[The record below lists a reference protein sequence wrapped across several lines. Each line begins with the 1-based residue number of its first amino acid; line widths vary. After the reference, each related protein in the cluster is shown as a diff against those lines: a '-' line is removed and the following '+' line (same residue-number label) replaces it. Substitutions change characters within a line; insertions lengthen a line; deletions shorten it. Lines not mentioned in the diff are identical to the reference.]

1 MPKALPRYIG
11 GKVEEGREEE
21 EAEEEGEKKQMENEL
36 ISAILAGEPMETHAA
51 WGGVTR
57 KAASV
62 APSTKTGGDPF
73 SASGRGV
80 GQKDWLEGAA
90 SGLKQ
95 NWAAPKRRTMSK
107 KVM

>member
-21 EAEEEGEKKQMENEL
+21 EAEEEGEKTQMENEL

-73 SASGRGV
+73 SASGLG
-80 GQKDWLEGAA
+80 A
-90 SGLKQ
+90 SG
-95 NWAAPKRRTMSK
+95 RRIGWK
-107 KVM
+107 EPRRA

>member
-11 GKVEEGREEE
+11 GKVEEGRRRRSRGGRRE
-21 EAEEEGEKKQMENEL
+21 KQMENEL
-36 ISAILAGEPMETHAA
+36 INAILDGEPMETHAA
-51 WGGVTR
+51 WSGVTR